1 MYIYSKTGYWN
12 KELYRFGIV
21 YIMKNGSLSPVF
33 DIRGAYNLSEDVKC
47 TEIAYKN
54 NDKVNKIEYDEETYK
69 LINVSNQNPNIMYEN
84 VKGVVRMN
92 QSTDTKKVH
101 YFKITTTNEVITELS
116 KYVKGFFFVRQN
128 RIPSI
133 LA

>member
-1 MYIYSKTGYWN
+1 
-12 KELYRFGIV
+12 
-21 YIMKNGSLSPVF
+21 
-33 DIRGAYNLSEDVKC
+33 
-47 TEIAYKN
+47 
-54 NDKVNKIEYDEETYK
+54 
-69 LINVSNQNPNIMYEN
+69 MYEN